1 MFNLISKAC
10 IYVTDLKEFRQG
22 KSGATA
28 MEYALMA
35 AGIAVA
41 IIAALF
47 ALGDEVKSLFG
58 DVQTQL
64 DGAGK

>member
-1 MFNLISKAC
+1 MFNLITKTC
-10 IYVTDLKEFRQG
+10 LYVADLKEFRQG

-41 IIAALF
+41 IIVAVF

-64 DGAGK
+64 EGAGN